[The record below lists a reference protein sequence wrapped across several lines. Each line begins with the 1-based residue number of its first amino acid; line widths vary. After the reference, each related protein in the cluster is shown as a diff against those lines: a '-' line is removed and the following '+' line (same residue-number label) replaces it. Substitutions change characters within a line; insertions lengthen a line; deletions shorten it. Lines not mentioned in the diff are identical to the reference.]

1 MAGKFSYPILPIYHN
16 PFFLY
21 VSPDCC
27 SQFDN
32 QYLTIPLFAGAVGW
46 LTNKLAVDMI
56 FYPVNFVGYGQR
68 AGSPLGLFGWQG
80 IVPAKAASMAERL
93 TEMVTTKLIDVRQ
106 IFGRLS
112 PDQVS
117 FALPHVSQMSH
128 PMLPIY
134 HRYLGFSARAAPRAG
149 GERDRRA
156 GQVLIKF
163 SHYPFSPQVT
173 PHVFP
178 HISLCFFLVNS
189 TSRWWPNLSLRVPP

>member
-68 AGSPLGLFGWQG
+68 AGSPLGLFGG
-80 IVPAKAASMAERL
+80 SEYAEMATAATRAASIACGDPCGDSRG
-93 TEMVTTKLIDVRQ
+93 DSC
-106 IFGRLS
+106 G
-112 PDQVS
+112 D
-117 FALPHVSQMSH
+117 
-128 PMLPIY
+128 
-134 HRYLGFSARAAPRAG
+134 AG
-149 GERDRRA
+149 
-156 GQVLIKF
+156 
-163 SHYPFSPQVT
+163 
-173 PHVFP
+173 
-178 HISLCFFLVNS
+178 
-189 TSRWWPNLSLRVPP
+189 